1 MAISDVLPALD
12 RTASREHGKPGSG
25 GVHLRL
31 HGQAAQID
39 FGRRIAAYLRPPC
52 TIYLQ
57 GDLGT
62 GKTTLVRGVLRGLG
76 HAGPVRSPTY
86 TLVEP
91 YELGA
96 MHLYH
101 LDLYRLSDPE
111 ELEYLGLCDLL
122 DGRSLLLVEWPERGR
137 GVLPTPDL
145 TIRIEHAGEA
155 RSLDLTAQGPCGRVL
170 EMHLRGVG

>member
-1 MAISDVLPALD
+1 MRI
-12 RTASREHGKPGSG
+12 
-25 GVHLRL
+25 RL
-31 HGQAAQID
+31 QGQAAQIA
-39 FGRRIAAYLRPPC
+39 FGRRIATHLRPPC

-62 GKTTLVRGVLRGLG
+62 GKTTLVRGILRGLG

-86 TLVEP
+86 TLLEP

-96 MHLYH
+96 MDLYH

-111 ELEYLGLCDLL
+111 ELEYLGLRDLL

-137 GVLPTPDL
+137 GALPVPDL

-155 RSLDLTAQGPCGRVL
+155 RSLELTAHGPCGRVL
-170 EMHLRGVG
+170 EAHLWLAE